1 MSKRAAELLLDD
13 IREAIDKIERYT
25 RDLSFEG
32 FMADEK
38 TQDAVVRNL
47 EIIGEA
53 ANRLPQEF
61 KAQLADIEWP
71 KIVGLRHRIV
81 HDYFGIDL
89 KIIWRII
96 NEDLRVF
103 KARLQ

>member
-1 MSKRAAELLLDD
+1 MSRRTAELLLAD
-13 IREAIDKIERYT
+13 IREAIEKIDRYT
-25 RDLSFEG
+25 GGLSLDG

-61 KAQLADIEWP
+61 KVRRADIEWP

-103 KARLQ
+103 KAQLQ

>member
-1 MSKRAAELLLDD
+1 M
-13 IREAIDKIERYT
+13 
-25 RDLSFEG
+25 
-32 FMADEK
+32 
-38 TQDAVVRNL
+38 RNL

-61 KAQLADIEWP
+61 KAQFADIEWP

-81 HDYFGIDL
+81 HNYFGIDL

-103 KARLQ
+103 KAQLQ

>member
-1 MSKRAAELLLDD
+1 MRPESAAFLWDVGGAAD
-13 IREAIDKIERYT
+13 RIAAFIDGMDEDGYLRDALRRSAVER
-25 RDLSFEG
+25 
-32 FMADEK
+32 
-38 TQDAVVRNL
+38 QL

-103 KARLQ
+103 KAQLQ

>member
-1 MSKRAAELLLDD
+1 MSRRTAELLLAD
-13 IREAIDKIERYT
+13 IREAIEKIDRYT
-25 RDLSFEG
+25 GGLSLDG

-61 KAQLADIEWP
+61 KVRRADIEWP
-71 KIVGLRHRIV
+71 KIVGRDTGSYTTTSV
-81 HDYFGIDL
+81 S
-89 KIIWRII
+89 
-96 NEDLRVF
+96 EDHL
-103 KARLQ
+103 AYHQ

>member
-1 MSKRAAELLLDD
+1 MSKRSAELLLDD
-13 IREAIDKIERYT
+13 IREAIEKIERYT
-25 RDLSFEG
+25 ADLSLDG

-61 KAQLADIEWP
+61 KAQFADIEWP

-81 HDYFGIDL
+81 HNYFGIDL

-103 KARLQ
+103 KAQLQ